1 MDPATGTRSKRE
13 KRRVENKEDIKHF
26 LEEVLDLLPDETFY
40 KKFSR
45 DASKE
50 IQDVLNQ
57 TKDELKNLTWKDIN
71 GDVIK
76 LTQSEVS
83 KIRSLDN
90 YNAYRKANGNWP
102 SNARDLR
109 CNNITIDDW
118 EDFIK
123 DSVSTRTMAATGDNS
138 QDHQ

>member
-1 MDPATGTRSKRE
+1 MASATRSKRE